1 MATRSRTSF
10 QKRQKEIARMEK
22 QRDKA
27 AKRAQRKLN
36 PAESEESEYLLG
48 EDGLPVL
55 GEDGQPILID
65 DGSGDDNE
73 ADDTANDGVAA
84 SHGTP
89 SIARTQCPIT
99 DGPLKNCRRSVSAGR
114 LQWNCGT
121 WDSSRT
127 GIRVPTS
134 LTASPT
140 GSRPFTL

>member
-36 PAESEESEYLLG
+36 PTESEESEYLLG

-65 DGSGDDNE
+65 DGSGAEGD
-73 ADDTANDGVAA
+73 ADDDSSGRSRRLSRYTLFRQRVSSRSGCSV
-84 SHGTP
+84 HGLP
-89 SIARTQCPIT
+89 PH
-99 DGPLKNCRRSVSAGR
+99 VSTGR
-114 LQWNCGT
+114 LRWN
-121 WDSSRT
+121 
-127 GIRVPTS
+127 
-134 LTASPT
+134 
-140 GSRPFTL
+140 

>member
-36 PAESEESEYLLG
+36 PTGSEESEYVLG
-48 EDGLPVL
+48 EDGLPIL

-65 DGSGDDNE
+65 DGSGDDS
-73 ADDTANDGVAA
+73 ASDDSAHDDLAA

-89 SIARTQCPIT
+89 STVR
-99 DGPLKNCRRSVSAGR
+99 D
-114 LQWNCGT
+114 
-121 WDSSRT
+121 
-127 GIRVPTS
+127 
-134 LTASPT
+134 
-140 GSRPFTL
+140 

>member
-27 AKRAQRKLN
+27 AKRVQRKLM

-48 EDGLPVL
+48 EDGLPIL

-65 DGSGDDNE
+65 DGLGDDN
-73 ADDTANDGVAA
+73 ADGDTADDDTAHDDLAA

-89 SIARTQCPIT
+89 STVQE
-99 DGPLKNCRRSVSAGR
+99 
-114 LQWNCGT
+114 
-121 WDSSRT
+121 
-127 GIRVPTS
+127 
-134 LTASPT
+134 
-140 GSRPFTL
+140 

>member
-36 PAESEESEYLLG
+36 PTGSEESEYVLG

-55 GEDGQPILID
+55 GEDGAPILID
-65 DGSGDDNE
+65 DGSADDAE
-73 ADDTANDGVAA
+73 GDDTAHGNLA

-89 SIARTQCPIT
+89 S
-99 DGPLKNCRRSVSAGR
+99 SVR
-114 LQWNCGT
+114 E
-121 WDSSRT
+121 
-127 GIRVPTS
+127 
-134 LTASPT
+134 
-140 GSRPFTL
+140 

>member
-36 PAESEESEYLLG
+36 PTESEESEYLLG

-65 DGSGDDNE
+65 DGSGEDNDPTLLRVLKE
-73 ADDTANDGVAA
+73 SPYKSPYSLVEMGARRERKLLV
-84 SHGTP
+84 SH
-89 SIARTQCPIT
+89 
-99 DGPLKNCRRSVSAGR
+99 
-114 LQWNCGT
+114 
-121 WDSSRT
+121 
-127 GIRVPTS
+127 
-134 LTASPT
+134 
-140 GSRPFTL
+140 

>member
-36 PAESEESEYLLG
+36 PTESEESEYVLG
-48 EDGLPVL
+48 EEGRPIL

-65 DGSGDDNE
+65 DGSGDDNTSDE
-73 ADDTANDGVAA
+73 TAHDDLAA

-89 SIARTQCPIT
+89 RSEE
-99 DGPLKNCRRSVSAGR
+99 RRVGTECNIMVS
-114 LQWNCGT
+114 
-121 WDSSRT
+121 
-127 GIRVPTS
+127 
-134 LTASPT
+134 
-140 GSRPFTL
+140 

>member
-36 PAESEESEYLLG
+36 PTGSEESEYVLG

-55 GEDGQPILID
+55 GEDGAPILID

-73 ADDTANDGVAA
+73 GDDTAHDNLAVAWHA
-84 SHGTP
+84 FFGQGIIS
-89 SIARTQCPIT
+89 STQSC
-99 DGPLKNCRRSVSAGR
+99 CRG
-114 LQWNCGT
+114 
-121 WDSSRT
+121 
-127 GIRVPTS
+127 
-134 LTASPT
+134 SPAK
-140 GSRPFTL
+140 R

>member
-36 PAESEESEYLLG
+36 PTESEESEYVLG

-65 DGSGDDNE
+65 DGSGDDSDTDQ
-73 ADDTANDGVAA
+73 DDNLA
-84 SHGTP
+84 SHGSP
-89 SIARTQCPIT
+89 S
-99 DGPLKNCRRSVSAGR
+99 SVR
-114 LQWNCGT
+114 E
-121 WDSSRT
+121 
-127 GIRVPTS
+127 
-134 LTASPT
+134 
-140 GSRPFTL
+140 

>member
-36 PAESEESEYLLG
+36 PTESEESEYVLG
-48 EDGLPVL
+48 EDGLPIL

-65 DGSGDDNE
+65 DGSGDDN
-73 ADDTANDGVAA
+73 ASDDTAHDDLAA

-89 SIARTQCPIT
+89 SVVRE
-99 DGPLKNCRRSVSAGR
+99 
-114 LQWNCGT
+114 
-121 WDSSRT
+121 
-127 GIRVPTS
+127 
-134 LTASPT
+134 
-140 GSRPFTL
+140 

>member
-1 MATRSRTSF
+1 
-10 QKRQKEIARMEK
+10 MEK

-36 PAESEESEYLLG
+36 PTESEESEYLLG

-73 ADDTANDGVAA
+73 ADDAAQGDLAA

-89 SIARTQCPIT
+89 STVRE
-99 DGPLKNCRRSVSAGR
+99 
-114 LQWNCGT
+114 
-121 WDSSRT
+121 
-127 GIRVPTS
+127 
-134 LTASPT
+134 
-140 GSRPFTL
+140 

>member
-36 PAESEESEYLLG
+36 PTGSEESEYLLG

-73 ADDTANDGVAA
+73 ANEADDTANRDLAA
-84 SHGTP
+84 ARGTP
-89 SIARTQCPIT
+89 SIVRE
-99 DGPLKNCRRSVSAGR
+99 
-114 LQWNCGT
+114 
-121 WDSSRT
+121 
-127 GIRVPTS
+127 
-134 LTASPT
+134 
-140 GSRPFTL
+140 

>member
-36 PAESEESEYLLG
+36 PTGSEESEYLLG

-55 GEDGQPILID
+55 GEDGAPILID

-73 ADDTANDGVAA
+73 GDDTARDDIAA
-84 SHGTP
+84 SHSTR
-89 SIARTQCPIT
+89 SSAR
-99 DGPLKNCRRSVSAGR
+99 D
-114 LQWNCGT
+114 
-121 WDSSRT
+121 
-127 GIRVPTS
+127 
-134 LTASPT
+134 
-140 GSRPFTL
+140 

>member
-36 PAESEESEYLLG
+36 PTGSEESEYVLG
-48 EDGLPVL
+48 EDGLPIL

-65 DGSGDDNE
+65 DGSGDDNASDE
-73 ADDTANDGVAA
+73 IAQDDLAA

-89 SIARTQCPIT
+89 SIVR
-99 DGPLKNCRRSVSAGR
+99 D
-114 LQWNCGT
+114 
-121 WDSSRT
+121 
-127 GIRVPTS
+127 
-134 LTASPT
+134 
-140 GSRPFTL
+140 

>member
-73 ADDTANDGVAA
+73 ADDAA
-84 SHGTP
+84 Q
-89 SIARTQCPIT
+89 A
-99 DGPLKNCRRSVSAGR
+99 D
-114 LQWNCGT
+114 
-121 WDSSRT
+121 
-127 GIRVPTS
+127 
-134 LTASPT
+134 LTASNGAPST
-140 GSRPFTL
+140 VRECFPAPATDCRQTQVQGGCNGIAVLGIRPEAEHAYLQV

>member
-36 PAESEESEYLLG
+36 PTGSEESEYLLG
-48 EDGLPVL
+48 EDGLPIL

-65 DGSGDDNE
+65 DGLGDDN
-73 ADDTANDGVAA
+73 ADDGGAHDDLAA

-89 SIARTQCPIT
+89 STVRE
-99 DGPLKNCRRSVSAGR
+99 
-114 LQWNCGT
+114 
-121 WDSSRT
+121 
-127 GIRVPTS
+127 
-134 LTASPT
+134 
-140 GSRPFTL
+140 